1 MKHYRIKYTRLI
13 SQWVDWSVE
22 SRDRNG
28 FFNWIFFSKLKFV
41 SKQMIF
47 CIDFFLSALRMRPN
61 DLFEWLDSK
70 NLIDS
75 VAFVQ
80 IFEFSSKSN
89 WTNRTSRKI
98 WLIKKIFFFC
108 KFHAKQSWSKRIWKL
123 FFFTLSLCSM
133 RSRPHTHVPLRRV
146 KLLIFD
152 CFMDATRKLTSNDRS
167 ALMNFFFQTCFLNSL
182 LISIIIII
190 ISVSEFRK

>member
-41 SKQMIF
+41 SKQMNR
-47 CIDFFLSALRMRPN
+47 IDFFLSALRMRPN

-75 VAFVQ
+75 IAFVQ
-80 IFEFSSKSN
+80 IFEFRSKSN

-98 WLIKKIFFFC
+98 WLIKKIFFLQISRET
-108 KFHAKQSWSKRIWKL
+108 KLKRKNLKAI
-123 FFFTLSLCSM
+123 FFTLSLCSM

-152 CFMDATRKLTSNDRS
+152 CFMDAIRKLTSNDRT

-190 ISVSEFRK
+190 ITISVSEFQK